1 MIDFSEYTVLL
12 ILVTAGLIFYIAAW
26 IQAKYPPKK
35 INHFY
40 GYRTKTSM
48 KSQEIWDF
56 AQQYSAEKLKRCG
69 LFLILIGIASAV
81 FSMNGMVIFWVGLSI
96 VVLAPIYT
104 IIQVEKK
111 LKEKFTRS

>member
-1 MIDFSEYTVLL
+1 MFDLSNYPLL
-12 ILVTAGLIFYIAAW
+12 TILVLGGLIFFVAAW

-40 GYRTKTSM
+40 GYRTNTSM
-48 KSQEIWDF
+48 KSQEVWDF

-69 LFLILIGIASAV
+69 LFLILIGTASAF
-81 FSMNGMVIFWVGLSI
+81 FSLNGVSSI
-96 VVLAPIYT
+96 CAGFSILVLAPVYT

-111 LKEKFTRS
+111 LKEKFPRG